1 VRKLRVSLLETLR
14 ALFRQAGAAWLAD
27 KAPRLRAALA
37 FYSLFSFAPV
47 LIVAVSVA
55 GFVFGEKA
63 AQGEIV
69 RQFQGLVGTQGG
81 TAIETI
87 LQSYGG
93 MTDEEKLKINA
104 FKKSFGEMSR
114 ASLKRTTA
122 SLSKARRLSSWDA
135 WPALFEAKSKIMS
148 RTAA

>member
-1 VRKLRVSLLETLR
+1 MR
-14 ALFRQAGAAWLAD
+14 
-27 KAPRLRAALA
+27 RLRQL
-37 FYSLFSFAPV
+37 
-47 LIVAVSVA
+47 
-55 GFVFGEKA
+55 GFETYDFG
-63 AQGEIV
+63 GC
-69 RQFQGLVGTQGG
+69 
-81 TAIETI
+81 
-87 LQSYGG
+87 YGG

-104 FKKSFGEMSR
+104 FRKSFAEISR